1 MPDASKTDLNEIDQ
15 TFSPADVPLAISALA
30 GVFKRGPIN
39 DPSTIISSW
48 TQFSKLFGGL
58 VQGVDDTMIA
68 KRAIERGSQ
77 LRVINIRHYTDPSQ
91 KNTLTAT
98 KSTPATGKTVSLA
111 SVLIAANLITVTINT
126 IPVAQVFTGTSE
138 NTWALLVAKIKQ
150 TGALGGIVSK
160 VAYLGNN
167 KLIITPQ
174 TGIILVVTAVVTL
187 GASQAAAT
195 VAAVSTILNS
205 TGTVVFTLTPKF
217 EGTDYDNL
225 QYDILSASNGN
236 ANYFDLV
243 IEHLLEPSLNETY
256 KNILI
261 VGVPNAAN
269 SNYLQDVV
277 NGSQLVD
284 VTYGD
289 LSALAAPVRP
299 VNTFIKLDNG
309 DDGDATVDTDF
320 IGDSSAKTG
329 FFALD
334 PYDDMLQFGCA
345 NSNSVAVIQA
355 GFNYAAN
362 RQDLRFFAHIDNSF
376 LTEAQVA
383 AFRDSTLVDTS
394 YGGFFA
400 GGIIITDPF
409 TLGKRSISEIGDALG
424 AAAYSS
430 AKFGPWFSFAGPRR
444 GTITNALG
452 VVNNFGLDS
461 NYAGRNLLAN
471 HQVNLAINKNGKAQF
486 SGNFTAQLQ
495 SSTLSFMNVRGMLLY
510 LKKVLG
516 PIYNSYIE
524 EPNDPITWLAI
535 YQEVKP
541 ELVKLQTKR
550 AIVSG
555 KSGWSYQ
562 GDQFI
567 TDVSK
572 AVINNPADI
581 QAGKYV
587 VNLFIKD
594 IVSLQ
599 LIGVNIIL
607 TDSGVSFEDVLSPI
621 GSSTN
626 Q

>member
-1 MPDASKTDLNEIDQ
+1 MPDASKTQLNEVDQ
-15 TFSPADVPLAISALA
+15 TFSPANVPLSISGLA

-39 DPSTIISSW
+39 SPDTIISSW
-48 TQFSKLFGGL
+48 TQFSKIFGGL
-58 VQGVDDTMIA
+58 VQGVDDGMIA
-68 KRAIERGSQ
+68 KRALERGSQ
-77 LRVINIRHYTDPSQ
+77 LRVINIRHYTDPSLI
-91 KNTLTAT
+91 NTLTAL
-98 KSTPATGKTVSLA
+98 KAAPATGKTVSLA
-111 SVLIAANLITVTINT
+111 SVLLVANVLTITINT
-126 IPVAQVFTGTSE
+126 IPVAQLFTGTSD
-138 NTWALLVAKIKQ
+138 NTWALIAAKIQQ
-150 TGALGGIVSK
+150 TAALSGIVSK
-160 VAYLGNN
+160 VSYLGGN

-174 TGIILVVTAVVTL
+174 TGIILAVTAVVTL

-195 VAAVSTILNS
+195 IASVSTILNS
-205 TGTVVFTLTPKF
+205 TGSVVFTLTPKNA
-217 EGTDYDNL
+217 GQDYNNL
-225 QYDILSASNGN
+225 QYDILPASNGN
-236 ANYFDLV
+236 ANYFNLV

-256 KNILI
+256 SNILI
-261 VGVPNAAN
+261 VGVPNVAN

-289 LSALAAPVRP
+289 LSALNAPVRP

-309 DDGDATVDTDF
+309 TDGGAVVDSDF

-334 PYDDMLQFGCA
+334 PYDDMFQFGCA
-345 NSNSVAVIQA
+345 NLNSVAVIQA
-355 GFNYAAN
+355 GFNYSNN
-362 RQDLRFFAHIDNSF
+362 RQDLRFFAHIDNSY

-383 AFRDSTLVDTS
+383 AFRDSTLVDSS

-400 GGIIITDPF
+400 GGITITDPF
-409 TLGKRSISEIGDALG
+409 TLSKRNISEIGDALG
-424 AAAYSS
+424 AAAFSA

-486 SGNFTAQLQ
+486 SGNFTAQLA

-516 PIYNSYIE
+516 PIYDSFIE
-524 EPNDPITWLAI
+524 EPNDPTTWLAI

-541 ELVKLQTKR
+541 ELVKLQSKR
-550 AIVSG
+550 AIVAG
-555 KSGWSYQ
+555 KQGWSYQ
-562 GDQFI
+562 GDQFV
-567 TDVSK
+567 TDPSK
-572 AVINNPADI
+572 CVINNPTDI
-581 QAGKYV
+581 DAGKYK
-587 VNLFIKD
+587 VNLFVKD

-599 LIGVNIIL
+599 LIGVSIIL